1 MSSQTSFLQDN
12 SLQLPATAY
21 FTKINYD
28 ATTQFNKSI
37 ASQEEPTIND
47 YIKYNKNV
55 TFSYHPY
62 LYKFQQG
69 PLGEHDSYLIGLLNL
84 NFLSFSSSIKINNIY
99 LKFKGREKVKW
110 MVKDGPRSKRVYGEE
125 QILCDVKYKIWEST
139 RSNNNGSRL
148 IDLLS
153 PNGINGIN
161 GINESDPIIRIPFK
175 VKLPYNLPNNFET
188 DIGNVEYTLKA
199 IINTSNGIGSGN
211 GISATGGALLS
222 TILQQQ
228 HISEIKIPLKYT
240 LILNNDKNPPYIMH
254 GEKTA
259 NRNSVITNT
268 NMPTVLNYTMV
279 LPPNK
284 NINIGVYISIPIRIR
299 ILEPGVNLERI
310 EIMLRTSKDFRTK
323 NSESRHIK
331 EISSKMIIPRKNIN
345 FIKSKDNN
353 KKKKY
358 IEHERVDGECIQN
371 INFYIPNDTLPTY
384 NGRYI
389 TITHQLLLNF
399 CLLYTNQK
407 GQISRLNDFIVEEHI
422 TVSNIQKNFN
432 IQLPNVPL
440 PPKFFNPKQFTST
453 QFTSSI
459 DSLQSLIPKCN
470 FTSNSSKSSD
480 SSGSSNDSLSMDSL
494 YYYSRPA
501 SSLFSLHSINSTPN
515 NAILRVFSTRL

>member
-139 RSNNNGSRL
+139 RSNNNGS
-148 IDLLS
+148 
-153 PNGINGIN
+153 
-161 GINESDPIIRIPFK
+161 
-175 VKLPYNLPNNFET
+175 NNFET

-199 IINTSNGIGSGN
+199 IINTSNSIGSGN

-240 LILNNDKNPPYIMH
+240 LILNNDNNPSYIMH

>member
-1 MSSQTSFLQDN
+1 MSSQKSFLRDN

-28 ATTQFNKSI
+28 TTTQFNKFITSQNI
-37 ASQEEPTIND
+37 IQEEPTIND
-47 YIKYNKNV
+47 YIKYNKNL

-62 LYKFQQG
+62 SYKFQQG

-110 MVKDGPRSKRVYGEE
+110 IVKDGPRSRRVYGEE

-139 RSNNNGSRL
+139 RSNNIGTRL
-148 IDLLS
+148 TDLLS
-153 PNGINGIN
+153 SNGIN
-161 GINESDPIIRIPFK
+161 GINENDSIIKVPFK

-199 IINTSNGIGSGN
+199 IINTSNGN
-211 GISATGGALLS
+211 GISA

-228 HISEIKIPLKYT
+228 HVSEIKISLKHT
-240 LILNNDKNPPYIMH
+240 LILNNDNNPPYIIH
-254 GEKTA
+254 GENTA
-259 NRNSVITNT
+259 NRNNNS
-268 NMPTVLNYTMV
+268 NMPTLLNYTMV

-299 ILEPGVNLERI
+299 ILEPGVSLEKI

-331 EISSKMIIPRKNIN
+331 EISSKMIIPRKDIN
-345 FIKSKDNN
+345 FIKSKE
-353 KKKKY
+353 KKKKFK
-358 IEHERVDGECIQN
+358 HERVDGECIQN
-371 INFYIPNDTLPTY
+371 INFYIPNDTIPTY

-399 CLLYTNQK
+399 SLLYTNQK
-407 GQISRLNDFIVEEHI
+407 GQISRLNDYIVEEHI

-432 IQLPNVPL
+432 IQLPNFPS
-440 PPKFFNPKQFTST
+440 PPKFFNPKQFTSS

-459 DSLQSLIPKCN
+459 DSLQSSIPKCN
-470 FTSNSSKSSD
+470 FTYNSSKSSD
-480 SSGSSNDSLSMDSL
+480 SSGSSEDSLSMDSL

-501 SSLFSLHSINSTPN
+501 SSLFSLHSINSSPN
-515 NAILRVFSTRL
+515 GGILRVFSST